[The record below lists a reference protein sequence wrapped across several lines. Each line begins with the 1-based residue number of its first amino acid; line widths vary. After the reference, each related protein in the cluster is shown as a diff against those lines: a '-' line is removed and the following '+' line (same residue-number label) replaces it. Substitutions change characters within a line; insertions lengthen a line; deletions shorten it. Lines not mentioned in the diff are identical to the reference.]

1 MPDSEIFV
9 SMPPA
14 LAAEVQTIADQ
25 EHRPVADVL
34 RDLVER
40 GLGER
45 RWTLRA
51 DQELARARALG
62 LTDEYRQTLREKIAQ
77 GAQSLREGRVTDGA
91 VFMARM
97 DDELAELER
106 NDRSWAAL
114 PMPSSSSRPT
124 PTSGICAPISPAR
137 S

>member
-1 MPDSEIFV
+1 MPDSETLV
-9 SMPPA
+9 SIPPA
-14 LAAEVQTIADQ
+14 LVAEVQTIADE

-45 RWTLRA
+45 RWKVHA
-51 DQELARARALG
+51 DQELARARALELPDDDVP

-77 GAQSLREGRVTDGA
+77 GARSLREGRVTDGE

-106 NDRSWAAL
+106 KGN
-114 PMPSSSSRPT
+114 
-124 PTSGICAPISPAR
+124 
-137 S
+137 